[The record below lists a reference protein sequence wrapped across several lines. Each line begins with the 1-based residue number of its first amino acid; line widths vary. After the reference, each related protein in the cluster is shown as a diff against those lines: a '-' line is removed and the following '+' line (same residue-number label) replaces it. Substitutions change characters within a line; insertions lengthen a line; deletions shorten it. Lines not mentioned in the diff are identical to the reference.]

1 MSEHIRYNTNTS
13 MATYLIGSTAIRY
26 EYLDQILPPIVDKIQ
41 ENEKIIFHV
50 DLEGIIYGLYRK
62 SNLPQLHAME
72 FDILVKDITVGV
84 INVLAH
90 YRQYFAT
97 RLGMDNEILVY
108 WNYELP
114 AYQKSYC
121 HEYRDKMYGKYN
133 PQDPNFGTIY
143 QATRKAVKMV
153 ANLLQFVEGIYW
165 IDNGKYDTYSAI
177 TYAMTTKK
185 YYKYYHLIFSRTMML
200 GQLVGKRVAMLVHK
214 RQLETTERGGK
225 SFTSGAS
232 YLITKKNV
240 YEKVFYNSKEKAPEI
255 DLPINYIPIVWTL
268 SKYSDMG
275 IERLIYTKVTDCIR
289 HLEEL
294 YHAGAIGEE
303 STIPNIIDELAKAR
317 PKYVSE
323 DAADRIKKEA
333 SDRYKI
339 LNLKLAAKG
348 INKPQ
353 VMSMYR
359 GMIDLY
365 DQNALEK
372 LNEQLTAEDPRAD
385 IINLSALNMSYGKK
399 NYRPKKRVDNEAE
412 EAVRYR
418 IEDL

>member
-41 ENEKIIFHV
+41 ENEKLIFHV

-97 RLGMDNEILVY
+97 RLGMDHEILVY

-114 AYQKSYC
+114 AYQKEYC
-121 HEYRDKMYGKYN
+121 QEYRKKTYDKYD
-133 PQDPNFGTIY
+133 PQNRDFGVIY
-143 QATRKAVKMV
+143 QATRKAVKMI

-177 TYAMTTKK
+177 AYTMTTKR

-200 GQLVGKRVAMLVHK
+200 GQLAGKRVAMLVHK
-214 RQLETTERGGK
+214 RQLETTEQGGK
-225 SFTSGAS
+225 VYTSGAS

-240 YEKVFYNSKEKAPEI
+240 YEKVFYNGKEKAPEI
-255 DLPINYIPIVWTL
+255 DLPINYIPIIWAL

-275 IERLIYTKVTDCIR
+275 IERLIYTKVPDCIR

-294 YHAGAIGEE
+294 YHAGVINEE

-323 DAADRIKKEA
+323 DTADQIKKEA
-333 SDRYKI
+333 SNRYKI
-339 LNLKLAAKG
+339 LNLKLAMNG
-348 INKPQ
+348 VNKPQ

-359 GMIDLY
+359 GIIDLY

-385 IINLSALNMSYGKK
+385 IINLSALNMAYGKK
-399 NYRPKKRVDNEAE
+399 NYRPKKRVDHGAE

>member
-1 MSEHIRYNTNTS
+1 MSEHIAYNTNTS

-62 SNLPQLHAME
+62 SSISALLAME
-72 FDILVKDITVGV
+72 FDYLVKDITVGV

-90 YRQYFAT
+90 YRKYFAT

-114 AYQKSYC
+114 GYQEAYC
-121 HEYRDKMYGKYN
+121 TEYRNKTYGKYD
-133 PQDPNFGTIY
+133 PQHPSYGVVY
-143 QATRKAVKMV
+143 QATRKAAKMI

-177 TYAMTTKK
+177 TYTMTTNR
-185 YYKYYHLIFSRTMML
+185 YSKYYHLIFSRTMIL
-200 GQLVGKRVAMLVHK
+200 GQLVGKRVAQLVHK
-214 RQLETTERGGK
+214 RQLEPTGHGGNTY
-225 SFTSGAS
+225 TSGAS

-240 YEKVFYNSKEKAPEI
+240 YEKVFYNSKEKAPDV
-255 DLPINYIPIVWTL
+255 DLPLNYIPIIWTL

-275 IERLIYTKVTDCIR
+275 IPRLIYTKLPDCIR

-294 YHAGAIGEE
+294 YHAGVISED

-323 DAADRIKKEA
+323 DSADQIKQRA
-333 SDRYKI
+333 GDRYKI

-348 INKPQ
+348 VVQPQ

-359 GMIDLY
+359 GVIDLY

-399 NYRPKKRVDNEAE
+399 GYRAKRRDADDVE
-412 EAVRYR
+412 EITRYR

>member
-1 MSEHIRYNTNTS
+1 MSEHIAYNMNTS

-41 ENEKIIFHV
+41 ENDKIIFHV

-62 SNLPQLHAME
+62 SNMSALLAIE
-72 FDILVKDITVGV
+72 FDNLVKDITVGV

-114 AYQKSYC
+114 GYQKAYC
-121 HEYRDKMYGKYN
+121 PEYRNTTYGKYSHSN
-133 PQDPNFGTIY
+133 PEYGVVY
-143 QATRKAVKMV
+143 QATKKATKMI

-177 TYAMTTKK
+177 AYTMTTRR
-185 YYKYYHLIFSRTMML
+185 YSKYYHLIFSRTMIL
-200 GQLVGKRVAMLVHK
+200 GQLVGKRVAQLVHK
-214 RQLETTERGGK
+214 RQLERTEHGSK
-225 SFTSGAS
+225 TYTSGAS

-240 YEKVFYNSKEKAPEI
+240 YEKVFYNGKEKAPDI
-255 DLPINYIPIVWTL
+255 DLPLNYIPIIWTL
-268 SKYSDMG
+268 SKYSDMD
-275 IERLIYTKVTDCIR
+275 IPQLIYTKLPICIR

-294 YHAGAIGEE
+294 YHTGVISED
-303 STIPNIIDELAKAR
+303 STIPNVIDELAKVR
-317 PKYVSE
+317 PKYVTE
-323 DAADRIKKEA
+323 DSAEQIKQEA
-333 SDRYKI
+333 GDRYKI

-348 INKPQ
+348 VSQSQ

-359 GMIDLY
+359 GVIDLY

-399 NYRPKKRVDNEAE
+399 GHWTKRRSNDEVGEI
-412 EAVRYR
+412 VRYR

>member
-1 MSEHIRYNTNTS
+1 MGEHSMYNMNTS

-26 EYLDQILPPIVDKIQ
+26 EYLDRILQPIVDKVQ

-50 DLEGIIYGLYRK
+50 DLDGIIYGLYRK
-62 SNLPQLHAME
+62 SSVSALLAME

-90 YRQYFAT
+90 YRKYFAT

-114 AYQKSYC
+114 GYQEAYC
-121 HEYRDKMYGKYN
+121 TEYRNTTYAKYN
-133 PQDPNFGTIY
+133 PQAPDYGGIY
-143 QATRKAVKMV
+143 QATRKAAKMI

-177 TYAMTTKK
+177 AYTMTTKK
-185 YYKYYHLIFSRTMML
+185 YSKYYHLIFSRTMIL
-200 GQLVGKRVAMLVHK
+200 SQLVGKRVAQLVHS
-214 RQLETTERGGK
+214 RQLETNEHGGK

-240 YEKVFYNSKEKAPEI
+240 YEKVFYNGKEKAPDI
-255 DLPINYIPIVWTL
+255 DLPVNYIPIVWTL

-275 IERLIYTKVTDCIR
+275 IPMLIYAKLPDCIR

-294 YHAGAIGEE
+294 YHAGSISED
-303 STIPNIIDELAKAR
+303 STIPNIIAELSKAR
-317 PKYVSE
+317 PKYISE
-323 DAADRIKKEA
+323 HSVEPYQQKAA
-333 SDRYKI
+333 DRYKI

-348 INKPQ
+348 IAKSQ

-359 GMIDLY
+359 GVIDLY
-365 DQNALEK
+365 DQNALER
-372 LNEQLTAEDPRAD
+372 LNDQLTAEDPRAD
-385 IINLSALNMSYGKK
+385 ILNLSALNMSYGRKGYHFK
-399 NYRPKKRVDNEAE
+399 GHADDETE
-412 EAVRYR
+412 EITRYR

>member
-1 MSEHIRYNTNTS
+1 MSEHITYNTNTS

-62 SNLPQLHAME
+62 SSISALLAME
-72 FDILVKDITVGV
+72 FDYLVKDITVGV

-90 YRQYFAT
+90 YRKYFAT

-114 AYQKSYC
+114 GYQGTYC
-121 HEYRDKMYGKYN
+121 REYRDKAYGKYN
-133 PQDPNFGTIY
+133 PQNPNYGVVY
-143 QATRKAVKMV
+143 QATRKAVKMI

-165 IDNGKYDTYSAI
+165 IDNGKYDTYSTIAY
-177 TYAMTTKK
+177 TMTTKR
-185 YYKYYHLIFSRTMML
+185 YSKYYHLIFSRTMIL
-200 GQLVGKRVAMLVHK
+200 GQLVGKRVAQLVHK
-214 RQLETTERGGK
+214 RQLETTEQGGK
-225 SFTSGAS
+225 FYTSGAS

-240 YEKVFYNSKEKAPEI
+240 YEKVFYNGKEKAPDV
-255 DLPINYIPIVWTL
+255 DLPLNYIPIIWTL

-275 IERLIYTKVTDCIR
+275 IPRLIYTKQPDCIR

-294 YHAGAIGEE
+294 YHAGVISED

-323 DAADRIKKEA
+323 NSADRIKQQA
-333 SDRYKI
+333 GDRYKI

-348 INKPQ
+348 IVQPQ

-359 GMIDLY
+359 GVIDLY
-365 DQNALEK
+365 DQNALER

-399 NYRPKKRVDNEAE
+399 GYRLKSRATDEVE
-412 EAVRYR
+412 EITRYR